1 MSLPESIPVSPALLA
16 LNLAGRNEAEAARLL
31 TSLADQGNADAQA
44 MLGQFC
50 LDGRGMDRDATQAL
64 NWFRLAAAQNH
75 VMAINML
82 GRCQENGWG
91 CVPDI
96 SAALSNYRRAAEAG
110 LDWGQ
115 YNYANLLRMG
125 RGTEPDTAGAFELYM
140 KAAEQGHAKAMNL
153 VGRFHHEGWA
163 MPVNEAEAE
172 QWYCRSAEGGDFRG
186 QISYAGVLAEQG
198 KITESVAWLRE
209 AMKTAIPSVLE
220 GLSQT
225 LLQSPE
231 AAFREVGEEMRTKAR
246 NRNTPPA

>member
-1 MSLPESIPVSPALLA
+1 MSFPEVIPVSPALLA
-16 LNLAGRNEAEAARLL
+16 LNLAGRNDAEAARLL
-31 TSLADQGNADAQA
+31 ASLAEQGNADAQA

-50 LDGRGMDRDATQAL
+50 LDGRGVGRDATRAL

-75 VMAINML
+75 AMAINML

-125 RGTEPDTAGAFELYM
+125 RGTEPDTAGAFALYM
-140 KAAEQGHAKAMNL
+140 KAAAQGHAKSMNL
-153 VGRFHHEGWA
+153 VGRFHHEGWG
-163 MPVNEAEAE
+163 MPVNEAEAAD
-172 QWYCRSAEGGDFRG
+172 WYRRSAEGGDFRG

-198 KITESVAWLRE
+198 KVDESVAWLRE
-209 AMKTAIPSVLE
+209 AMKTAVPAVLE

-225 LLQSPE
+225 LLKSPE
-231 AAFREVGEEMRTKAR
+231 AAFRAVGEEMRSKSR
-246 NRNTPPA
+246 GQHR